1 MKAPCPPGFH
11 GLLAAMVLAT
21 AAGAGMTA
29 ALRLVLEPGYFDLR
43 KLEIR
48 VKGTF
53 AS

>member
-1 MKAPCPPGFH
+1 M
-11 GLLAAMVLAT
+11 LAVVVLAT

-29 ALRLVLEPGYFDLR
+29 ASRLVPEPGYFDLR

-48 VKGTF
+48 VEGTF